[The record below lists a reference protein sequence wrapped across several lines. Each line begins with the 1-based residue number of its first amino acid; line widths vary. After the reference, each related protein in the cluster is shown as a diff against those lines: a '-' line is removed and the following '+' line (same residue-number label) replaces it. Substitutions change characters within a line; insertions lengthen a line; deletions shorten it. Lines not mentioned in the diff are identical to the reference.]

1 HHDALLGVAED
12 LLDVLTE
19 VALVDDEPGLLCVG
33 GVRQQQ
39 VDALVTE
46 PGEPCQVG
54 QTAIQR
60 QLVHLEVAGVQH
72 GAARGTDPHGQRVV
86 DGVVDREE
94 LQVEGA
100 EALPLSFFDLDRGR
114 LDAVLAQ
121 LGGQERQCEPG
132 TDERD
137 VGALTQQ
144 ERHTT
149 DVVLVPMGEHDR
161 LDVVESVPD
170 VVEVRQDQVGAGL
183 FLLGEEHTAVDDEQP
198 AVVLEDGHVATDL
211 AKTAQGDHAQGALPQ
226 GWWRGQS
233 GMRVAHTD
241 PSARRSTWTALAG
254 TAWCGARP
262 MGPLTPAAARSS
274 RRSACSSEEA
284 SANGVR
290 TGPEGRPNRF
300 STALTVMT
308 P

>member
-1 HHDALLGVAED
+1 R
-12 LLDVLTE
+12 
-19 VALVDDEPGLLCVG
+19 VG
-33 GVRQQQ
+33 
-39 VDALVTE
+39 
-46 PGEPCQVG
+46 
-54 QTAIQR
+54 
-60 QLVHLEVAGVQH
+60 
-72 GAARGTDPHGQRVV
+72 

-100 EALPLSFFDLDRGR
+100 EALPMPFFDLDRGR

-144 ERHTT
+144 ERHTA

-170 VVEVRQDQVGAGL
+170 VVEVRQDQVDAGL

-211 AKTAQGDHAQGALPQ
+211 AKTAQGDHAQGRLPQ

-233 GMRVAHTD
+233 GMRVAHTA

-308 P
+308 PWVRKIPVYTGVSLRCMANAWATSPASKSSILYMRSLLTMGPTTLTLHAPPTDSIGRLRMSVQQ